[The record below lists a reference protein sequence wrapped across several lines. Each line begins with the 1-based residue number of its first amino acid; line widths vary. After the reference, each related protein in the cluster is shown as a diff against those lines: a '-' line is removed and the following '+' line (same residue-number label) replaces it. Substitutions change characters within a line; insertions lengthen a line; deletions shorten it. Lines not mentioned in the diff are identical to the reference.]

1 MNALVRKL
9 ENIVKL
15 SEADKRLIDA
25 AIGTIR
31 RVSADEDLIREGD
44 KPDNIHLILGGFACR
59 YKITQQGK
67 RQILAFLMPG
77 DFCDLHVFILKQM
90 DHSIGTLSNC
100 RVAEISPERIL
111 ELTDRPAIARALWW
125 AELVEEGVLRE
136 WLVGIGR
143 RDAAQRIAHLLCELH
158 VRLRAIGLADGN
170 RFELPMTQEELG
182 DTTGLTLVHVNR
194 TLRSLR
200 EAGLIEMDR
209 RQTVIVDPE
218 RLSKFGGFTPNYLH
232 LPNPVPD

>member
-9 ENIVKL
+9 ANIVKL
-15 SEADKRLIDA
+15 SEDDKRLIDG
-25 AIGTIR
+25 AIGAIR
-31 RVSADEDLIREGD
+31 RVSAHEDLIQED
-44 KPDNIHLILGGFACR
+44 DEPDNIFLILDGFACR
-59 YKITQQGK
+59 YKITVQGK

-90 DHSIGTLSNC
+90 DHSIGTLTDC

-111 ELTDRPAIARALWW
+111 ELTDRPAIARAFWW
-125 AELVEEGVLRE
+125 ATLVDEGVLRE

-143 RDAAQRIAHLLCELH
+143 RDASQRIAHLLCELH

-170 RFELPMTQEELG
+170 SFELPITQEELG

-209 RQTVIVDPE
+209 RQFVIVDPE
-218 RLSKFGGFTPNYLH
+218 RLWKFSGFTPNYLH